1 MGLSTAWKWSTNG
14 YGTTWESKEYGEIP
28 HVSTRGHSTFPPP
41 RPLHDGTHGTPSP
54 LLYMGVFTKAGPIR
68 APSA

>member
-1 MGLSTAWKWSTNG
+1 MELLGSPKNMVKFLMLPQEGTLLS
-14 YGTTWESKEYGEIP
+14 
-28 HVSTRGHSTFPPP
+28 PPP
-41 RPLHDGTHGTPSP
+41 LPLHDGTHGTPSP